1 MKKIIV
7 MLAVLVG
14 VSTANFSIAGENN
27 TTKLNVELSSLD
39 NLQFR
44 LVLDQVNTKSTVL
57 IRDYSGAVLYTVSV
71 PKTEKFTKIFDL
83 SNLRDGS
90 YTFQVNNGKEKIEKP
105 FEINTEVKRVVTQVA
120 N

>member
-57 IRDYSGAVLYTVSV
+57 IRDYSGAVLYTISV